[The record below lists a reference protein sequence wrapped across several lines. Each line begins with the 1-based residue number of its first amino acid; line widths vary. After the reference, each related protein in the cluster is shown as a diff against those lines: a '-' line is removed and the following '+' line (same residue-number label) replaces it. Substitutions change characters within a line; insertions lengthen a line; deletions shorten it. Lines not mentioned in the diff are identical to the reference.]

1 MKHLFTAWQDIE
13 LLVKNRHVVLFLDYD
28 GTLTPIVERPE
39 MANLLPS
46 NRKRLEALSK
56 LKNVKIVIISGRA
69 LKDVK
74 RRVGVSGLT
83 YAGNHGLE
91 FEGPKIHRIH
101 SAAKAFRRLAKSIKS
116 RLQRAYAFMP
126 EILVEN
132 KTYTLS
138 VHYRR
143 VSEGKIA
150 AAKMI
155 LLKEIGTYLEKSQAA
170 LTEGKKVWEIR
181 PPTLWNKGKTVLFI
195 LKKMRVSIKKPLVPI
210 YIGDD
215 RTDESAFRAL
225 RQRGITVKVAENP
238 KENSAANHFVRTPK
252 DVSRF
257 LKKLR
262 ALKTSTRPGKTQNG
276 Q

>member
-1 MKHLFTAWQDIE
+1 MKHFLTAWQDI
-13 LLVKNRHVVLFLDYD
+13 LLLIKDRNIVLFLDYD

-46 NRKRLEALSK
+46 SRKRLEALSK
-56 LKNVKIVIISGRA
+56 LKNVKIVIVSGRA

-74 RRVGVSGLT
+74 KRVAVPGLT

-91 FEGPKIHRIH
+91 VEGPKIYRIH
-101 SAAKAFRRLAKSIKS
+101 SAAKAFRRLAKSLES

-126 EILVEN
+126 EMRVEN
-132 KTYTLS
+132 KIYTLS
-138 VHYRR
+138 IHYRQ

-155 LLKEIGTYLEKSQAA
+155 LLKEIGTYLEKSKAA

-181 PPTLWNKGKTVLFI
+181 PPTPWNKGETVLFI
-195 LKKMRVSIKKPLVPI
+195 LKKMRAAIQKPLVPI

-215 RTDESAFRAL
+215 RTDESAFRVL
-225 RQRGITVKVAENP
+225 RQHGITVRVTENT

-252 DVSRF
+252 DVSEF
-257 LKKLR
+257 LKKLCD
-262 ALKTSTRPGKTQNG
+262 LKMPVRPGRT
-276 Q
+276 